1 LARGSIHTVH
11 ERGRWVNKVEGG
23 PYLAPLY
30 RTKSEAV
37 QAGRSEARLRR
48 TEHVVHNVDGS
59 IAEEHSYSRRL

>member
-1 LARGSIHTVH
+1 MARGSIHTVH
-11 ERGRWVNKVEGG
+11 ERGRWVNKVDGG

-48 TEHVVHNVDGS
+48 TEHVVYNVDGS
-59 IAEEHSYSRRL
+59 IAEEHSYESRI

>member
-1 LARGSIHTVH
+1 M
-11 ERGRWVNKVEGG
+11 NKVEGG

-59 IAEEHSYSRRL
+59 IAEEHSYTRRL